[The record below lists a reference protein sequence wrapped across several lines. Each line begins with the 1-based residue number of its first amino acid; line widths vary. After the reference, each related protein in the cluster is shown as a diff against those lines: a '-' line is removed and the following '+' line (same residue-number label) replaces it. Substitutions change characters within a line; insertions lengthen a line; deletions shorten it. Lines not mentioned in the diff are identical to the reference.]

1 MIEFKHVYYSYDAHA
16 MHAAEKGQASQAAQ
30 ADWGNA
36 PDASWALEDVS
47 FALADGELFGIAGHT
62 GSGKSTLVQHMNGL
76 LVPTR
81 GQVLVDGVDI
91 ANKQAAAA
99 ARGHVGL
106 VFQYPEHQLFAASV
120 FEDVAFGPRNMGV
133 PEAELE
139 GVVREALALVDLNYD
154 TVHDMSPFE
163 LSGGQQRRV
172 ALAGVLAMQPSTL
185 ILDEPAAGL
194 DPAARRE
201 LLELVQRLH
210 AENGNTIVL
219 ISHNMD
225 DLAALCDHILVL
237 NTGRVHALGTPA
249 EIFKEAASLK
259 SIGLDVPAAQRV
271 AEALAARGI
280 SLSRPGDG
288 LFTSESLE
296 QAILAYYTQGA

>member
-1 MIEFKHVYYSYDAHA
+1 MIEFKHVYYSYDT
-16 MHAAEKGQASQAAQ
+16 HAAGASEEPQATQ

-36 PDASWALEDVS
+36 PDSAWALEDVS
-47 FALADGELFGIAGHT
+47 FTLEDGEFFGIAGHT

-81 GQVLVDGVDI
+81 GQVLVDGADI
-91 ANKQAAAA
+91 ANKQAAAE

-139 GVVREALALVDLNYD
+139 GVVREALALVDLDYEV
-154 TVHDMSPFE
+154 VHSMSPFE

-172 ALAGVLAMQPSTL
+172 ALAGVLAMQPSTF

-201 LLELVQRLH
+201 LLALVQRLH
-210 AENGNTIVL
+210 KENGNTIVL

-271 AEALAARGI
+271 AGALAARDI
-280 SLSRPGDG
+280 VLSRPGDG

>member
-1 MIEFKHVYYSYDAHA
+1 MIEFKQVYYSYDAHA
-16 MHAAEKGQASQAAQ
+16 AEKEQTPQATQ

-36 PDASWALEDVS
+36 PESVWALEDVS
-47 FALADGELFGIAGHT
+47 FTLQDGELFGIAGHT

-76 LVPTR
+76 LNPTH
-81 GQVLVDGVDI
+81 GQVLVDGLDI
-91 ANKQAAAA
+91 ANKQAAAEV
-99 ARGHVGL
+99 RGRVGL

-133 PEAELE
+133 AESELE
-139 GVVREALALVDLNYD
+139 SVVRDALALVDLDYD
-154 TVHDMSPFE
+154 VVGKMSPFE

-201 LLELVQRLH
+201 LLALVQRLH
-210 AENGNTIVL
+210 KENGNTIVL

-225 DLAALCDHILVL
+225 DLAALCDHVLVL
-237 NTGRVHALGTPA
+237 NKGCVHALGSPTEVFSDA
-249 EIFKEAASLK
+249 IAMKD
-259 SIGLDVPAAQRV
+259 IGLDVPAAQRV
-271 AEALAARGI
+271 AAALAEQGI
-280 SLSRPGDG
+280 VLQRPSVG
-288 LFTSESLE
+288 LFTPESLV
-296 QAILAYYTQGA
+296 QAIVQRYKEGS